1 MSSEPQELAYLDC
14 MCIPAFPFHREP
26 IDTVPSKARRLGKL
40 RLVPQPVNEHPPI
53 SELGFDPYLAPP
65 SLEEFTNLLR
75 ARPRS
80 TTKGLI
86 MDQSFSAGVG
96 NWVADEILHL
106 ARVHPA
112 TPAGML
118 TDAQVEAMW
127 TSMKE
132 VVNTAVEAN
141 ADHSKFPKR
150 K

>member
-1 MSSEPQELAYLDC
+1 
-14 MCIPAFPFHREP
+14 
-26 IDTVPSKARRLGKL
+26 
-40 RLVPQPVNEHPPI
+40 
-53 SELGFDPYLAPP
+53 
-65 SLEEFTNLLR
+65 
-75 ARPRS
+75 
-80 TTKGLI
+80 

-118 TDAQVEAMW
+118 TDEQVEAMW

-132 VVNTAVEAN
+132 VVNTAVEVN

-150 K
+150 MSKVPNSWSGISH

>member
-1 MSSEPQELAYLDC
+1 MRIWIVCTDFHDPSSSPCLAEV
-14 MCIPAFPFHREP
+14 A
-26 IDTVPSKARRLGKL
+26 PSKARRLGKL
-40 RLVPQPVNEHPPI
+40 RLVPQPVEDHPPI
-53 SELGFDPYLAPP
+53 SELGFDPYLALPTI
-65 SLEEFTNLLR
+65 EEFTRLVR

-80 TTKGLI
+80 TIKGLI

-112 TPAGML
+112 IPAGML
-118 TDAQVEAMW
+118 TEFQLEAMW
-127 TSMKE
+127 TQMKE

>member
-1 MSSEPQELAYLDC
+1 
-14 MCIPAFPFHREP
+14 
-26 IDTVPSKARRLGKL
+26 
-40 RLVPQPVNEHPPI
+40 
-53 SELGFDPYLAPP
+53 
-65 SLEEFTNLLR
+65 
-75 ARPRS
+75 
-80 TTKGLI
+80 

-112 TPAGML
+112 IPAGML
-118 TDAQVEAMW
+118 TEFQLEAMW
-127 TSMKE
+127 TQMKE

>member
-1 MSSEPQELAYLDC
+1 
-14 MCIPAFPFHREP
+14 
-26 IDTVPSKARRLGKL
+26 
-40 RLVPQPVNEHPPI
+40 
-53 SELGFDPYLAPP
+53 
-65 SLEEFTNLLR
+65 
-75 ARPRS
+75 
-80 TTKGLI
+80 

-118 TDAQVEAMW
+118 TDEQVEAMW

-150 K
+150 MSKVANIEKRISRKPFRTCRLAIHMEVEKGQKGQVQKDKRRDRRHATSGSRRSVPGHDC